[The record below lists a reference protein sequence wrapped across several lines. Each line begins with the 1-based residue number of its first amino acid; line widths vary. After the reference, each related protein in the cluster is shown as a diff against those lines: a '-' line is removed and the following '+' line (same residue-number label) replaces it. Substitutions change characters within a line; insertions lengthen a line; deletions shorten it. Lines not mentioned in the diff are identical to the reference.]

1 MQCMR
6 VVRSSHGWTSN
17 ELVNDDRGENKN
29 EGHGNAAGMIGLTA
43 LVALVAVGML
53 WSISSR
59 KSTVQAVAGLND
71 MFAEVQQSADAA
83 AAASSPLS
91 LDTSS
96 ACVIYKPGR
105 FVSFHIVVHN
115 DDTLEGITTA
125 RPVVRLANGDA
136 ISRGQDDQQLQIPAG
151 MTRTLDVVVPYGEQ
165 EPASCAVT
173 LSVGA
178 GGAVAIRR

>member
-1 MQCMR
+1 MQRMR
-6 VVRSSHGWTSN
+6 VVRSSHEWTTN
-17 ELVNDDRGENKN
+17 ELMNDDRGDKKD
-29 EGHGNAAGMIGLTA
+29 GHGNAAGMIGLTG

-59 KSTVQAVAGLND
+59 KSTNQAVAGLND

-91 LDTSS
+91 LDTRS

-105 FVSFHIVVHN
+105 IVSFHIVVHN
-115 DDTLEGITTA
+115 DDTLEGITPA
-125 RPVVRLANGDA
+125 RPVVGLTNGDA

-151 MTRTLDVVVPYGEQ
+151 MTRTLDVIIPYGEQ

-178 GGAVAIRR
+178 GGTVAMRR

>member
-1 MQCMR
+1 M
-6 VVRSSHGWTSN
+6 
-17 ELVNDDRGENKN
+17 NDERGENER
-29 EGHGNAAGMIGLTA
+29 EGHGNATGMIGLTA

-59 KSTVQAVAGLND
+59 RSSVQAVAGLSEV
-71 MFAEVQQSADAA
+71 FAEVQKSADAA

-96 ACVIYKPGR
+96 ACVVYKPAR
-105 FVSFHIVVHN
+105 IVSFHIVVHN

-125 RPVVRLANGDA
+125 RPVVQLANGDA
-136 ISRGQDDQQLQIPAG
+136 ISRGEDDQQLQIPAG
-151 MTRTLDVVVPYGEQ
+151 TTRTLDVAVPYGDQ

-178 GGAVAIRR
+178 GGAVAMRR

>member
-1 MQCMR
+1 M
-6 VVRSSHGWTSN
+6 
-17 ELVNDDRGENKN
+17 NDDSGENKK

-59 KSTVQAVAGLND
+59 GESTGKAAAGLND
-71 MFAEVQQSADAA
+71 MFAEVQRSADAA
-83 AAASSPLS
+83 AAASSPTLPLS

-96 ACVIYKPGR
+96 ACVIDKPGSIVR
-105 FVSFHIVVHN
+105 FHIVVRN
-115 DDTLEGITTA
+115 DDTLEGITTV

-151 MTRTLDVVVPYGEQ
+151 MTRTVDVVVPYGEQ
-165 EPASCAVT
+165 EPAFCAVT
-173 LSVGA
+173 LSDGA
-178 GGAVAIRR
+178 GGTVPMRRSSSVA